1 MAQYLYFSRDAKLF
15 IEKNSTVW
23 EVPILDGFSFAQATN
38 SSEVTLQEMESSGGV
53 SRRGRRAFNDSLA
66 PAEWSFQ
73 TYIRPFSH
81 DQTVTVASGG
91 ADDAANVHAV
101 EEILWAMFVGEGTYT
116 APTDGTGSGTDTAIP
131 GFTFGAAG
139 ADANPPTTGTDISF
153 SGSNKATLGTAV
165 FWFRLGTSATDYK
178 WYKITGCV
186 ANEASVDFEID
197 GIATI
202 NWSGMGSEITE
213 VAHVSAVPNTAGIDV
228 SESIT
233 STSNFIRNRLSQLQ
247 VIPDLT
253 ATGQSGLES
262 SYSVTLT
269 GGNVTL
275 SNNVTFI
282 TPEELGVVNVPIGHV
297 TGTRSINGSF
307 TCYLTDD
314 SSNTNSS
321 TDFMSDL
328 LSIKSVVTNKF
339 QLIFDIGGVSTSTPR
354 LKVDLAQCHIE
365 IPTHSIAD
373 LISVETNF
381 MALPETIDATDDAV
395 LTYNA

>member
-15 IEKNSTVW
+15 IEKNSAVW
-23 EVPILDGFSFAQATN
+23 EIPILDGFSFAQATN

-73 TYIRPFSH
+73 TYIRPFAH
-81 DQTVTVASGG
+81 DQTIAVSSGG

-101 EEILWAMFVGEGTYT
+101 EEILWGMFVGEGTYT
-116 APTDGTGSGTDTAIP
+116 APTDGTGGGTDTAIT
-131 GFTFGAAG
+131 GFTFGTAG

-153 SGSNKATLGTAV
+153 SGSNKSTLGTAV
-165 FWFRLGTSATDYK
+165 FWFRLGTSSSDYK

-186 ANEASVDFEID
+186 VNEASIDFEID

-202 NWSGMGSEITE
+202 NWSGMGAEIVE
-213 VAHVSAVPNTAGIDV
+213 VAHASAVPNTAGVDV
-228 SESIT
+228 SEAIT
-233 STSNFIRNRLSQLQ
+233 STSNFIRNRLSQLK
-247 VIPDLT
+247 VIPDT
-253 ATGQSGLES
+253 SATGQSGLES
-262 SYSVTLT
+262 TYLVTLT

-275 SNNVTFI
+275 SNNITFI
-282 TPEELGVVNVPIGHV
+282 TPEELGIVNVPIGHV

-314 SSNTNSS
+314 TGNTNSS
-321 TDFMSDL
+321 VDFMSDL
-328 LSIKSVVTNKF
+328 LGIKSVVTNKF
-339 QLIFDIGGVSTSTPR
+339 QLIFDIGGVTTSTPR
-354 LKVDLAQCHIE
+354 LKINLAQCHIE

-381 MALPETIDATDDAV
+381 MALPSTIDATDDAV
-395 LTYNA
+395 ITYNS